1 MISRLITITVT
12 ISLSLVI
19 YSCQNGDELSEAE
32 SNNVK
37 KEINQLLTDY
47 FTISEDFVSQAIE
60 LRADVKGYTKAFN
73 GVITDTTYST
83 VRKQIENMRDS
94 GTKPILREFSDVH
107 IFPLSTSA
115 AACTFIVSESLI
127 VPNQDTGV
135 NDTISYSG
143 NLTWVFKKINNKWK
157 VVHESGSVQYY

>member
-1 MISRLITITVT
+1 MITRLITIIAT
-12 ISLSLVI
+12 ISLFM
-19 YSCQNGDELSEAE
+19 YSCQNGAELSETE
-32 SNNVK
+32 SNNVE
-37 KEINQLLTDY
+37 KEIDQLLTDY
-47 FTISEDFVSQAIE
+47 FTIPDDFVSQAIE

-73 GVITDTTYST
+73 GKITDTTYST
-83 VRKQIENMRDS
+83 VRKQIEKMRDN
-94 GTKPILREFSDVH
+94 GTKPILREYSDVH

-135 NDTISYSG
+135 NDTISYGG